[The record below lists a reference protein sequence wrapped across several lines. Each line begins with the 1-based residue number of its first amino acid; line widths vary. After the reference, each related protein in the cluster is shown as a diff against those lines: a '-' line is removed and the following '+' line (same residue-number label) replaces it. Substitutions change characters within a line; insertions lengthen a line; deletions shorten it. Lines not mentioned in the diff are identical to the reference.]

1 MRQELRPEKVSPM
14 SVLPVRALVHAAV
27 AASAALSGAQAA
39 PATTAA
45 HRFELTFRVID
56 RTGHLVSP
64 LDLQLLNLASSTN
77 IDVGQGSKARVTSGR
92 YNVAVWIPTGSG
104 ARQSFTLADQ
114 IVRVTRSR
122 TIALDARRGKPVRI
136 RLGAP
141 DSVDEL
147 IELAPI
153 VNGQWAFNPTL
164 IADSADGGTLAAPA
178 YIVPMKSRRVTLYEY
193 SVWEKRGNT
202 ADRPSPF
209 RYDIVKVYR
218 GGLPANPAITVRQS
232 DLARVRV
239 SVRATDPDQQA
250 TLELSPMGGSGG
262 PLPLNAGTNLG
273 ATPAG
278 LVSYRSP
285 GYNWQPIVDLTSPSG
300 EMRDNV
306 LNMTPYGRGHFTER
320 YFGAVLSPPLLNGP
334 SVSVEGRTLGAG
346 TWPLLGDPW
355 HTDTTDEVT
364 GMSGLLR
371 LYSGHRLLARSHL
384 GTFGGGLSAR
394 IKMARRWYS
403 LHVDGTRAPG
413 AALSTQ
419 IHGVWVFSAHGTT
432 NFAVF
437 AATLAALRLLPG
449 GLDRRDQAGSGALTP
464 VTMQVQENSDPSVAI
479 TAVRAHMSAD
489 DGKTWHAV
497 RVRARGG
504 HYVFT
509 VRDPRQAG
517 FVSLRLYV
525 RDAAGNSES
534 LTVIHAYGVR

>member
-1 MRQELRPEKVSPM
+1 M
-14 SVLPVRALVHAAV
+14 SVLPVRALAHAAV
-27 AASAALSGAQAA
+27 AASAALSGAQAT
-39 PATTAA
+39 PTTTAA

-56 RTGHLVSP
+56 RNGNLVSP
-64 LDLQLLNLASSTN
+64 LDLQLLNLVSGTN
-77 IDVGQGSKARVTSGR
+77 SDVGHGSKARVTAGR
-92 YNVAVWIPTGSG
+92 YNIAAWIPTSSG
-104 ARQSFTLADQ
+104 AQQSFTLEDQ

-141 DSVDEL
+141 DAVDEQ

-153 VNGQWAFNPTL
+153 VNGQWAFNPSL
-164 IADSADGGTLAAPA
+164 VADSVDGGTLAAPA

-202 ADRPSPF
+202 AGRPSPF
-209 RYDIVKVYR
+209 RYDIIKVYR
-218 GGLPANPAITVRQS
+218 GGLPANPSVTVRRS

-250 TLELSPMGGSGG
+250 TLELSPMGSSSG
-262 PLPLNAGTNLG
+262 PLPLNAGTTLG
-273 ATPAG
+273 ATPTG

-285 GYNWQPIVDLTSPSG
+285 GYDWQPIVDLTSPSG
-300 EMRDNV
+300 EMRDDL

-320 YFGAVLSPPLLNGP
+320 YFGAVLSPQQLNGP
-334 SVSVEGRTLGAG
+334 SVSVEGRTLGAS
-346 TWPLLGDPW
+346 TWPLLSDPW

-384 GTFGGGLSAR
+384 GNFGGSLRAR
-394 IKMARRWYS
+394 IPMARHRYS
-403 LHVDGTRAPG
+403 LNVDGTRAPG

-432 NFAVF
+432 NFASF
-437 AATLAALRLLPG
+437 TATLAALRLLPG
-449 GLDRRDQAGSGALTP
+449 GLDLRNQAGGGALTP
-464 VTMQVQENSDPSVAI
+464 LTLQVKENSYPPVAI
-479 TAVRAHMSAD
+479 TAVRAYMSAD
-489 DGKTWHAV
+489 NGKTWHAV

-525 RDAAGNSES
+525 RDAAPTPS
-534 LTVIHAYGVR
+534 H